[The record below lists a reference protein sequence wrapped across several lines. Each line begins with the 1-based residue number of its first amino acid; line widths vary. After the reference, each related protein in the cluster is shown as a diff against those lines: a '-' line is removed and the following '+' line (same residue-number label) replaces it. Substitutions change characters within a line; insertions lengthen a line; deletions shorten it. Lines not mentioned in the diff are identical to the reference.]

1 MPATRK
7 ALALKNR
14 NTMLH
19 VSTLAK
25 QEAVRVIGQG
35 TGLAQNDFGGFI
47 RQAIPGIVARYGQIN
62 AVTAAD
68 YYDTTRALFA
78 NASKPYKAVIPTID
92 AVAKSETLINYGMA
106 AFMQQGPDVVP
117 NLLAEALTLQVANYN
132 RDTMTYNSE
141 QDTVTKTIQRVAE
154 PGACAFCAMLSFTTT
169 NSAEGKLIGVR
180 TFDYVPDYHSNCHC
194 TVEVIYEGEGPI
206 VPDYYA
212 DFAQEYDDAKGGSAQ
227 DVLARIRQNT
237 GRA

>member
-19 VSTLAK
+19 VSTLMK
-25 QEAVRVIGQG
+25 REAVKVIGQG
-35 TGLAQNDFGGFI
+35 IGLGQQEFGGFI
-47 RQAIPGIVARYGQIN
+47 RQAVPGIVARYGQVN

-78 NASKPYKAVIPTID
+78 NASKPYKATIPTLD
-92 AVAKSETLINYGMA
+92 AVLKSETLINYGMA

-117 NLLAEALTLQVANYN
+117 NLLAEAMTLQVASYN
-132 RDTMTYNSE
+132 RETIDFNAG
-141 QDTVTKTIQRVAE
+141 QDSVTKTIQRVAE
-154 PGACAFCAMLSFTTT
+154 PGACAFCAMLSFSTT
-169 NSAEGKLIGVR
+169 NSAEGKLIGTR
-180 TFDYVPDYHSNCHC
+180 TFDYAPDFHSNCHC
-194 TVEVIYEGEGPI
+194 TVEVIYEGEAPI

-212 DFAQEYDDAKGGSAQ
+212 DFAQEYADAQGGSAK
-227 DVLARIRQNT
+227 DVLAKIRQNT